1 MDNQTAILNNLA
13 SNTASIIGN
22 LNLEIAKLQS
32 ENQILKAKNAEL
44 NNQNDN
50 LRKGGSLD
58 NESIN
63 NHAAN
68 K

>member
-1 MDNQTAILNNLA
+1 MDKQIAILNNLA

-32 ENQILKAKNAEL
+32 ENQVLKAKNAEL
-44 NNQNDN
+44 NNQNNN
-50 LRKGGSLD
+50 LRKGVSLD

-63 NHAAN
+63 NHATN

>member
-44 NNQNDN
+44 NNQNNN

-63 NHAAN
+63 NHTAN

>member
-44 NNQNDN
+44 NNQNNN